1 MSIAYE
7 MMSFSPTLIFSL
19 RDVYLRELG
28 THGLNPLPMGPVKF
42 LVQASVEGVIRKD
55 FDKPLEL
62 VIQRNDSG
70 YHLFFGKVKL
80 SEHKIHNNIL
90 SKGAYIIRVE
100 SRFYQRFDS
109 EKIELP
115 NPWEPCVIGL
125 EPGYAY
131 PFPSEGS
138 MPIGNSPTLLRGG
151 VYQTDGKGTT
161 GVVVH
166 VPGRSNTYRTDET
179 GHWVLVFPADDP
191 GGPITVR
198 LEFPDSTI
206 ENVSNVMIQRGRAT
220 SLHQTAIRGR
230 VTTEKG
236 VGLRDA
242 TIRVGGYPGQTT
254 TDTNGEW
261 FYYFGINQ
269 PGDTVDVAA
278 ELADGS
284 SQIKHN
290 VQVQN
295 QSTVMVPVFRF
306 Q

>member
-7 MMSFSPTLIFSL
+7 MTSFSPTLIFAL
-19 RDVYLRELG
+19 TDVYLRERG

-42 LVQASVEGVIRKD
+42 IVQASVQEGIRKD
-55 FDKPLEL
+55 FDTPLEL
-62 VIQRNDSG
+62 VVQRNDSG

-80 SEHKIHNNIL
+80 SEHIIRNNIL
-90 SKGAYIIRVE
+90 SEGAYIIRVE
-100 SRFYQRFDS
+100 SRFYQRFES

-115 NPWEPCVIGL
+115 NPREPCIIDL

-131 PFPSEGS
+131 PFPADGT
-138 MPIGNSPTLLRGG
+138 MPISNGPTLLRGG
-151 VYQTDGKGTT
+151 VYQTDGQGTA

-179 GHWVLVFPADDP
+179 GHWVLAFPADDP
-191 GGPITVR
+191 GGHITVR
-198 LEFPDSTI
+198 LEYPDGTI
-206 ENVSNVMIQRGRAT
+206 ENVSNVMIQRGCAT

-242 TIRVGGYPGQTT
+242 TIRVGGYPGRTT

-261 FYYFGINQ
+261 LYYFGINQ
-269 PGDTVDVAA
+269 PGDTVDVVA
-278 ELADGS
+278 ELADGRS
-284 SQIKHN
+284 LIKPN
-290 VQVQN
+290 VQVQH
-295 QSTVMVPVFRF
+295 QSTAMVPVFRF